1 MFIAAFYVQR
11 IQMVSVGT
19 QLASA
24 ARQSACAGL
33 FGPVCLCASVLLLF
47 HHVSYIFV
55 LSSMSYSKDSSER
68 VLYFCLFVCL
78 FIDKHVDHSILCM
91 CNGFKWFQRAPSAE
105 YQSAC
110 AGLFGPLWPC
120 LPVCQCLDA
129 ILLSRKRI

>member
-33 FGPVCLCASVLLLF
+33 LGPVCLCASVLLLF
-47 HHVSYIFV
+47 HHVLYIFV

-78 FIDKHVDHSILCM
+78 MTSMLITAFYVCATDS
-91 CNGFKWFQRAPSAE
+91 NGFRGHPAPSTKAHALG
-105 YQSAC
+105 SLALS
-110 AGLFGPLWPC
+110 G
-120 LPVCQCLDA
+120 PVCLCA
-129 ILLSRKRI
+129 SV